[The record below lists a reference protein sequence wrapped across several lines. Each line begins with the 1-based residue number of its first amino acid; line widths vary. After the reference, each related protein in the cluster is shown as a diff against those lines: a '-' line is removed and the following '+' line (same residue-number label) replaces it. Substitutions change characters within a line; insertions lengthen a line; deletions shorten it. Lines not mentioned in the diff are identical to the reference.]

1 MLTVCERADYTK
13 DGVYIALPL
22 AQHCQTWEQCL
33 AWKDLSDEVFMEKYG
48 NAVLEQ
54 YHLPTDEEIARLE
67 EFDGDD
73 EEEEEGEGDD
83 NDVYGYDNNN
93 D

>member
-1 MLTVCERADYTK
+1 M
-13 DGVYIALPL
+13 
-22 AQHCQTWEQCL
+22 EQ
-33 AWKDLSDEVFMEKYG
+33 YG

-93 D
+93 DQVSQPNPISFLLNSTYEILLESNLCNTNIYTICVLYLVPNK